1 MAGNFNDLGDTIET
15 LALDTTRFTKE
26 APGRIIPIDGGN
38 HSFVPLPLP
47 PKWEFP
53 TRLWPLLS
61 EAKQQL
67 GILEGIGRTL
77 PNPGILLR
85 PLEDREAIR
94 SSKLEG
100 TYVTAR
106 ELLLFEIKPREARSE
121 GDAANDQRE
130 VLNYRQALAQGLNSN
145 LPLSLRLLRELHATL
160 LTGVRGRDRSPGEFR
175 RVQVATG
182 TNHRF
187 IPPPPQLLMECLDA
201 LEKYFYIRDCPYD
214 PLVNCFLIHYQFE
227 TIHPF
232 SDGNGRVGRLLLAIM
247 LKDCCGF
254 SKPWLYMSEYFE
266 KHHDEYVQKLFNVS
280 ASAAWESWI
289 EFCLQGTLSQATDTI
304 RRCDMLCKIR
314 EDFTRRTTAVGGA
327 VRLTQIVED
336 IFHSPFV
343 RVADL
348 PERLN
353 VTYPTA
359 KADVDRLVQA
369 GILKELENITPKTFY
384 APEVFNV
391 AYEELD

>member
-1 MAGNFNDLGDTIET
+1 MAENFNDLGNTIES

-26 APGRIIPIDGGN
+26 APGKTVPIDGGN

-77 PNPGILLR
+77 PNPAILLR

-94 SSKLEG
+94 SSRLEG

-106 ELLLFEIKPREARSE
+106 ELLLFEIKPREAKSE

-130 VLNYRQALAQGLNSN
+130 VLNYRRALVQGVNSD

-160 LTGVRGRDRSPGEFR
+160 LAGVRGRDRSPGEFR
-175 RVQVATG
+175 RVHVAIG

-201 LEKYFYIRDCPYD
+201 LEKYFHCKDCPYD

-227 TIHPF
+227 AIHPF
-232 SDGNGRVGRLLLAIM
+232 NDGNGRVGRLLLAIM
-247 LKDCCGF
+247 LKHCCGF

-266 KHHDEYVQKLFNVS
+266 KHHDEYIENLFNIS
-280 ASAAWESWI
+280 ASSDWGSWI
-289 EFCLQGTLSQATDTI
+289 EFCVRGTVSQARDTI
-304 RRCDMLCKIR
+304 RRCEALHKIR
-314 EDFTRRTTAVGGA
+314 EDFMHRIAAVGGA
-327 VRLTQIVED
+327 VRLSQIVED
-336 IFHSPFV
+336 IFRSPFV
-343 RVADL
+343 RVAELRD
-348 PERLN
+348 RLE

-359 KADVDRLVQA
+359 KADVDRLVRA
-369 GILKELENITPKTFY
+369 GILKQLENIAPKTFY
-384 APEVFNV
+384 APEVFNI
-391 AYEELD
+391 AYEEI

>member
-1 MAGNFNDLGDTIET
+1 MP
-15 LALDTTRFTKE
+15 K
-26 APGRIIPIDGGN
+26 
-38 HSFVPLPLP
+38 PLP

-53 TRLWPLLS
+53 AKLWPLLA

-85 PLEDREAIR
+85 PLEDREAIK
-94 SSKLEG
+94 SSGLEG

-106 ELLLFEIKPREARSE
+106 ELLLFEIEPKEVKSE

-130 VLNYRQALAQGLNSN
+130 VLNYRRALIQGVNSS

-160 LTGVRGRDRSPGEFR
+160 LTGVRGRDRAPGEFR
-175 RVQVATG
+175 RVQVAIG
-182 TNHRF
+182 IDHRF
-187 IPPPPQLLMECLDA
+187 VPPPPHLLMECLDA
-201 LEKYFYIRDCPYD
+201 LEKYFHCSTPYD
-214 PLVNCFLIHYQFE
+214 LLVNCFLIHYQFE

-232 SDGNGRVGRLLLAIM
+232 NDGNGRVGRLLLAIM
-247 LKDCCGF
+247 LKQCCDF
-254 SKPWLYMSEYFE
+254 SKPWLYMSEYYE
-266 KHHDEYVQKLFNVS
+266 KHREEYMQRLFNVS
-280 ASAAWESWI
+280 ASADWDGWI
-289 EFCLQGTLSQATDTI
+289 EFCLRGTVFQARDTI
-304 RRCDMLCKIR
+304 RRCELLLKIR
-314 EDFTRRTTAVGGA
+314 EGFMQRIKAVGGN
-327 VRLTQIVED
+327 VRLTQIMED
-336 IFHSPFV
+336 IFYSPFV
-343 RVADL
+343 RIADL

-369 GILKELENITPKTFY
+369 GILKELENISPKTFY

-391 AYEELD
+391 AYEEIG